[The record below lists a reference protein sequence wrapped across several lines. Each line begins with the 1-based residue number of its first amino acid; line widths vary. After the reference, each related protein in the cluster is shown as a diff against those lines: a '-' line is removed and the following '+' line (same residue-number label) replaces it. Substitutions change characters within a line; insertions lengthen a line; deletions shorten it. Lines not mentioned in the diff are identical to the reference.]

1 MAISSAPVTRMA
13 VWVMSMDQ
21 PTTRRDQATDA
32 SPFWAYLRRFWDNI
46 THDEGSFNR
55 MMSDDAVY
63 SDGPQPTK
71 RRLASDPSA
80 AATSAAGRRHSTAKP
95 GDLASGEAAA
105 PASAPAL
112 SGEPLSGEPQ
122 SGDARVRANARS
134 LGQLVRS
141 IRISRGMSIEGLAKA
156 AGVSA
161 GGISQIE
168 RGVGNPAFTTLM
180 KIADG
185 MQVPAGSFLQS
196 DQEPQGLVVRK
207 EHRKRLVPSEG
218 LIYEL
223 LTPDLNRRLEV
234 LRVQIAPGF
243 DNSERPFVHEGE
255 ECVHMLEGE
264 LFIYIGGDEYH
275 LEEGDS
281 ITYDPTVPHWY
292 RNPFPRPTLG
302 FGVITPPGF

>member
-1 MAISSAPVTRMA
+1 MHPPSV
-13 VWVMSMDQ
+13 
-21 PTTRRDQATDA
+21 PT
-32 SPFWAYLRRFWDNI
+32 WDDSHNI
-46 THDEGSFNR
+46 THDEGSFNK
-55 MMSDDAVY
+55 MMSDDAV
-63 SDGPQPTK
+63 SGDGLQPP
-71 RRLASDPSA
+71 AD
-80 AATSAAGRRHSTAKP
+80 
-95 GDLASGEAAA
+95 A
-105 PASAPAL
+105 PPRDD
-112 SGEPLSGEPQ
+112 EPLSGE
-122 SGDARVRANARS
+122 ARVRANARS

-141 IRISRGMSIEGLAKA
+141 IRMSRGMSIESLAKA

-168 RGVGNPAFTTLM
+168 RGVGNPAFATLM

-185 MQVPAGSFLQS
+185 MQVPAGSFLQT

-207 EHRKRLVPSEG
+207 QHRKRLIPSEG
-218 LIYEL
+218 LVYEL
-223 LTPDLNRRLEV
+223 LTPDLKRRLEV

-264 LFIYIGGDEYH
+264 VLIYIGGDEYH

-281 ITYDPTVPHWY
+281 ITYDPAVPHWY
-292 RNPFPRPTLG
+292 RNPFSRPSVG

>member
-1 MAISSAPVTRMA
+1 MNNHDDVT
-13 VWVMSMDQ
+13 
-21 PTTRRDQATDA
+21 
-32 SPFWAYLRRFWDNI
+32 
-46 THDEGSFNR
+46 G
-55 MMSDDAVY
+55 
-63 SDGPQPTK
+63 DGPQPA
-71 RRLASDPSA
+71 RQGVASRPH
-80 AATSAAGRRHSTAKP
+80 AT
-95 GDLASGEAAA
+95 AA
-105 PASAPAL
+105 PAAAGHLPAEAGEPAP
-112 SGEPLSGEPQ
+112 GEGGAPKGAPLRGDKPLSG
-122 SGDARVRANARS
+122 DDKARADARS

-168 RGVGNPAFTTLM
+168 RGAGNPAFTTLV
-180 KIADG
+180 KIAYG
-185 MQVPAGSFLQS
+185 MQVPVGSFLQT
-196 DQEPQGLVVRK
+196 DQEPPGLVVRK

-223 LTPDLNRRLEV
+223 LTPDLKRRLEV

-264 LFIYIGGDEYH
+264 LLIYIGGDEYR

-292 RNPFPRPTLG
+292 RNPFPRPG
-302 FGVITPPGF
+302 IIFSAITPPSF